1 LNLDFPNVQ
10 INSLFALSYL
20 TEGDDNQIDEVL
32 SYGITPK
39 IIKLLEANNTE
50 IQTPALRTIGNL
62 LTGDDS
68 HAQVIRKK
76 FV

>member
-1 LNLDFPNVQ
+1 
-10 INSLFALSYL
+10 L

-39 IIKLLEANNTE
+39 IIKLLDSTNAE

-68 HAQVIRKK
+68 HSQVIKTHLN
-76 FV
+76 